1 MHVLAPKFYVVAP
14 LPYIGAMQAP
24 FSGSTKILKVGMRFS
39 GSKRIYT
46 HICNSIATMV
56 FHQLLNN
63 RNMQFA
69 LKIIFDSV
77 YNAESISDIFKILK
91 NHIFVNQKFQNQEF

>member
-91 NHIFVNQKFQNQEF
+91 ISYFYKSKI